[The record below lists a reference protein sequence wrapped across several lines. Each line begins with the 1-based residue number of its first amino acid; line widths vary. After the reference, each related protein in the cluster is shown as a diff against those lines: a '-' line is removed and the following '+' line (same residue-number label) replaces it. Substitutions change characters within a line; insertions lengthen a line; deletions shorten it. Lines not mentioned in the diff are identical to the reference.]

1 MDNTFLIKNICK
13 IGSSK
18 RIYADEYTKTG
29 IPFFRSTE
37 VIELANKK
45 QFKPKFYISKNKY
58 NEISQKFP
66 IPQNNDILIAAIGA
80 NMGTVYFVN
89 LEYPFYFKDGNVIW
103 LRDFDNI
110 INSKFLYYWLI
121 TKKGYK
127 ELCNTAIGSAQKA
140 LTIDKIGNIKI
151 KLPSIELQQHIVDII
166 GSIDDKIENN
176 QKLIDKLYEYLNLQM
191 KKLAYNKEKI
201 QIYTNDEISIAN
213 SGIDKFAGEKIYL
226 DTSSVIGNSIIDNS
240 YKVSYSNRPSRAN
253 MTPQDNTVWIAKLK
267 NSPKHIIVKSYCDD
281 LKNKYIFSTGF
292 LGIKIS
298 KESFNLLAI
307 YFISETF
314 EKEKDNLSVG
324 ATMQSINNNTFK
336 NMYIP
341 KFENSDYIHFNKITE
356 NIFKLIYKLDIEKI
370 KLYKLKKTY
379 LAKFFS

>member
-1 MDNTFLIKNICK
+1 
-13 IGSSK
+13 
-18 RIYADEYTKTG
+18 
-29 IPFFRSTE
+29 
-37 VIELANKK
+37 
-45 QFKPKFYISKNKY
+45 
-58 NEISQKFP
+58 
-66 IPQNNDILIAAIGA
+66 
-80 NMGTVYFVN
+80 
-89 LEYPFYFKDGNVIW
+89 
-103 LRDFDNI
+103 
-110 INSKFLYYWLI
+110 
-121 TKKGYK
+121 
-127 ELCNTAIGSAQKA
+127 
-140 LTIDKIGNIKI
+140 
-151 KLPSIELQQHIVDII
+151 
-166 GSIDDKIENN
+166 
-176 QKLIDKLYEYLNLQM
+176 M

-201 QIYTNDEISIAN
+201 QIHTNDEISIAN

-356 NIFKLIYKLDIEKI
+356 NIFKLIYKLDIEKN

-379 LAKFFS
+379 INKFFS